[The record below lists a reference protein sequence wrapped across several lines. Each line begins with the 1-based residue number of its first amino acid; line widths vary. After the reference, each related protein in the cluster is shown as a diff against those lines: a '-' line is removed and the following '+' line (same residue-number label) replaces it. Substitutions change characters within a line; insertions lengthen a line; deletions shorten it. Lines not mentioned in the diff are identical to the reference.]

1 MISVEGLLRRAP
13 AMAPVYLLLPLTFL
27 TVGCGAGW
35 HQPAAF
41 SPGPMPDRQQ
51 VQVWSSG
58 RMRRWHAV
66 RVTEDSISG
75 VPFAELPNCPHCRG
89 SIARIAVDS
98 VRVGNP
104 VAGFW
109 KTIGLALGVSTVLMG
124 IWCEAEGGCHPGNRY
139 TAVSKPGLR

>member
-1 MISVEGLLRRAP
+1 
-13 AMAPVYLLLPLTFL
+13 MAPVYLLLPLALL

-35 HQPAAF
+35 HQPAVL
-41 SPGPMPDRQQ
+41 SPGPMPNRQQ

-58 RMRRWHAV
+58 QMRRWHAV

-75 VPFAELPNCPHCRG
+75 VPFTERPNGADCRE

-104 VAGFW
+104 IAGFW
-109 KTIGLALGVSTVLMG
+109 KTIGLVLGVATVLMG
-124 IWCEAEGGCHPGNRY
+124 IWCEGGCYVGN
-139 TAVSKPGLR
+139 